1 MAKIEKRKFQIVERS
16 KSNRAE
22 RQRFANE
29 VRKKGDMGVIMAFMS
44 GIYATN
50 AATIAASAILWLV
63 IRLLVV
69 WIMHDEE

>member
-1 MAKIEKRKFQIVERS
+1 MFQIVERS

-22 RQRFANE
+22 RQRFAKE
-29 VRKKGDMGVIMAFMS
+29 ACKKADWGAIMAFTS
-44 GIYATN
+44 GVVASN
-50 AATIAASAILWLV
+50 FMAIAASAVIWLL